1 MSKSYNM
8 AGWRIGFMVGNK
20 DLVHALSRIKGYH
33 DYGTFTPIQV
43 AAIAALEGPQDCVA
57 AIAMNYQKRRDVLV
71 KGLHEAGWMVDSP
84 KASMYVWAK
93 IPDAYRE
100 LGSLE
105 FTKKLLA
112 QAKVSVSPGVGF
124 GEFGD
129 DYVRFA
135 MIENENRTRQAVR
148 GIKDMFRKDG
158 LALMANAPMKPLQ
171 VGLLGI
177 GTVGLGTWTV
187 LSRNAEEIARRA
199 GRPIRI
205 TWVADKAIDR
215 ARALTRGAAGVNVT
229 DDAATVLAH
238 PDIDIVV
245 ELIGGIEPARTFILQ
260 AIANGKHV
268 VTANKALLAR
278 HGNEIFAAAHAKGV
292 MVAFEGAVAGGIPI
306 IKALREGLTANRIEW
321 IAGIINGTSNFI
333 LSEMRSKGESFD
345 AALKDAQARGY
356 AEADP
361 TFDIEGI
368 DAAHKLTIMSAIAF
382 GVPMQF
388 DKVYTE
394 GISKLTREDIRY
406 AEELGYR
413 IKLLGIT
420 RRTKAGIEL
429 RVHPTLIPAKR
440 LIANVEGVMNAVL
453 VKGDAV
459 GATMYYG
466 AGAGAEPT
474 ASAVIADLVDVTRMH
489 TADPEHRVPHLAFQP
504 DQLSDTPFLPIGEVE
519 TSYYLRMRVQDRP
532 GVLADITRILA
543 DREISIDAMIQ
554 KEPSEGE
561 EQTDIILLTHRTI
574 EKRVVDAIAKIE
586 ALPTVD
592 GKVVRIRLEEL
603 N

>member
-1 MSKSYNM
+1 
-8 AGWRIGFMVGNK
+8 
-20 DLVHALSRIKGYH
+20 
-33 DYGTFTPIQV
+33 
-43 AAIAALEGPQDCVA
+43 
-57 AIAMNYQKRRDVLV
+57 
-71 KGLHEAGWMVDSP
+71 
-84 KASMYVWAK
+84 
-93 IPDAYRE
+93 
-100 LGSLE
+100 
-105 FTKKLLA
+105 
-112 QAKVSVSPGVGF
+112 
-124 GEFGD
+124 
-129 DYVRFA
+129 
-135 MIENENRTRQAVR
+135 
-148 GIKDMFRKDG
+148 
-158 LALMANAPMKPLQ
+158 MKPLQ

-187 LSRNAEEIARRA
+187 LRRNEEEITRRA

-205 TWVADKAIDR
+205 TWIAERALER
-215 ARALTRGAAGVNVT
+215 ARELTRGAEGVNIT
-229 DDAATVLAH
+229 DDARVVLAH
-238 PDIDIVV
+238 PDIDIVI
-245 ELIGGIEPARTFILQ
+245 ELIGGIEPARTLVLE
-260 AIANGKHV
+260 AIAHGKNV

-306 IKALREGLTANRIEW
+306 IKALREGLSANRIEW

-333 LSEMRSKGESFD
+333 LSEMREKGADF
-345 AALKDAQARGY
+345 ATVLKEAQARGY

-361 TFDIEGI
+361 TFDVEGI

-388 DKVYTE
+388 DKAYTE
-394 GISKLTREDIRY
+394 GISRLDPADMRY

-420 RRTKAGIEL
+420 RRTPAGIEL

-453 VKGDAV
+453 VQGDAV
-459 GATMYYG
+459 GPTLYYG

-504 DQLSDTPFLPIGEVE
+504 DQLSSTPFLPMGEVV
-519 TSYYLRMRVQDRP
+519 TSYYLRMRVLDRP

-561 EQTDIILLTHRTI
+561 DQTDIILLTHRTV
-574 EKRVVDAIAKIE
+574 EKHVVDAIARIE
-586 ALPTVD
+586 ALATVR
-592 GKVVRIRLEEL
+592 GKVVRIRLEAL
-603 N
+603 S